1 MAITSVIID
10 DEPHNTEALRG
21 LLAAHCADVAVTA
34 TAQSAETGITA
45 IKDKQPDL
53 VFLDIQM
60 PGDTGFDVLKKLAP
74 VTFEVIFV
82 TAFDQFGLQAIKFSA
97 LDYLLKPI
105 DPGELKAAV
114 AKARERIAARRKN
127 LHIDN
132 LLAYI
137 REERGHTPRIAL
149 PTFEETLFVE
159 VRQIVR
165 CEASSNYTLVFL
177 EEGARVLVSKT
188 LKEFAEMLTVHHFAR
203 THQSHLV
210 NLAFVKSWLREDGGM
225 LSMRDGTRIP
235 ISRQNRDAIKAMID
249 GYIRR

>member
-1 MAITSVIID
+1 MAIVSVIID
-10 DEPHNTEALRG
+10 DEPHNIDALRAS
-21 LLAAHCADVAVTA
+21 LAAHCPDVVVAA
-34 TAQSAETGITA
+34 AAPGAEAGIAA
-45 IKDKQPDL
+45 IREAQPDL

-60 PGDTGFDVLKKLAP
+60 PRATGFDVLRALAP

-97 LDYLLKPI
+97 LDYLLKPV
-105 DPGELKAAV
+105 DPEELKAAV
-114 AKARERIAARRKN
+114 TKARERVAARQKN

-137 REERGHTPRIAL
+137 RDERGHTPRIAL

-165 CEASSNYTLVFL
+165 CEASNNYTLVFL

-188 LKEFAEMLTVHHFAR
+188 LKEFSEMLTVHHFAR

-210 NLAFVKSWLREDGGM
+210 NLAFVKSWLREDGGV

-235 ISRQNRDAIKAMID
+235 ISRQNREAIKTLID